1 MAPYKPGLIQ
11 AYSRSKLLTDCCLAS
26 FRTVNATSS
35 ISFKQ
40 FRRKNNVQP
49 KDRVLVI
56 AEPINGIKREAS
68 STASPVATSFP
79 NNAPRI
85 LAAEENRAW
94 VSTIVFWVVK
104 LTALNILDPS
114 TGMPS
119 WVMYALTSLNT
130 RMASTAIDSP
140 GTGTA
145 ATPADIPA
153 TMNIR
158 PLKIAT
164 FLFRIPFDKT
174 VRLSRDKVS
183 ASFLYLGNASRI
195 ALVSRL
201 KSHLPGWWLLIRK
214 TKSSLL
220 MGSPGLSTRFS
231 LQLRRIFCN
240 TAASLKDFFRISAR
254 TFSSIF
260 VRMKKKD
267 FPCFLISLADM
278 MCFSVNRW
286 LAKIRNVWYLSS
298 CTFWRYVS
306 RSG

>member
-49 KDRVLVI
+49 KDRVLAI

-79 NNAPRI
+79 NNARI

-94 VSTIVFWVVK
+94 VATIVFWVVK
-104 LTALNILDPS
+104 LTALNIMDPS

-119 WVMYALTSLNT
+119 WVMYALTSLHT
-130 RMASTAIDSP
+130 RRASTAIDSP
-140 GTGTA
+140 GTGAA

-153 TMNIR
+153 TTNIR

-174 VRLSRDKVS
+174 VRLLRDKVS
-183 ASFLYLGNASRI
+183 
-195 ALVSRL
+195 VSYIL
-201 KSHLPGWWLLIRK
+201 AMLQE
-214 TKSSLL
+214 SL
-220 MGSPGLSTRFS
+220 
-231 LQLRRIFCN
+231 
-240 TAASLKDFFRISAR
+240 
-254 TFSSIF
+254 
-260 VRMKKKD
+260 
-267 FPCFLISLADM
+267 
-278 MCFSVNRW
+278 
-286 LAKIRNVWYLSS
+286 
-298 CTFWRYVS
+298 
-306 RSG
+306 

>member
-11 AYSRSKLLTDCCLAS
+11 AYSHSKLLTDCCLAS
-26 FRTVNATSS
+26 FRTANATFS

-40 FRRKNNVQP
+40 LWRKKIVQAKERLP
-49 KDRVLVI
+49 AI
-56 AEPINGIKREAS
+56 TEPITGIKREAS

-79 NNAPRI
+79 NNARI
-85 LAAEENRAW
+85 LATEENRVW
-94 VSTIVFWVVK
+94 VVRIVFWVVIHK
-104 LTALNILDPS
+104 FINILDPS
-114 TGMPS
+114 TGIPS

-130 RMASTAIDSP
+130 RRASTAKDTP

-153 TMNIR
+153 ARNIR

-183 ASFLYLGNASRI
+183 ASLLYLGNASRI

-201 KSHLPGWWLLIRK
+201 KSHLSGWWLLIRK

-254 TFSSIF
+254 TSTSIF

-267 FPCFLISLADM
+267 LPCFFISLANVLSY
-278 MCFSVNRW
+278 SVNRL